1 MKGACEG
8 VKRVHAYE
16 RVHRQTRTLQI
27 TARNTT
33 PRPDSRL
40 FYSLHLLLSELL
52 LILPL
57 FFQGRR
63 RPGVPEAIDGLEEQA
78 HELGLGERV
87 VPYRHGL
94 AALDT
99 AR

>member
-1 MKGACEG
+1 MNEYI
-8 VKRVHAYE
+8 VRHDVHYKMA
-16 RVHRQTRTLQI
+16 
-27 TARNTT
+27 AGNTT

-40 FYSLHLLLSELL
+40 FLLSSSNLSDPL

-94 AALDT
+94 VEALDT

>member
-1 MKGACEG
+1 ML
-8 VKRVHAYE
+8 RVHAYE
-16 RVHRQTRTLQI
+16 RVHRQTRRTLQNGGGKHHS
-27 TARNTT
+27 T
-33 PRPDSRL
+33 SRFTSLPTLL
-40 FYSLHLLLSELL
+40 FEPLRSSPL

-94 AALDT
+94 VEALDT